1 MSGNSLLLWILLSA
15 VLLAVVAKFYG
26 WKGVLS
32 TVCLAGT
39 FLAKDAVRH
48 FLGRTG
54 EWVFVAIFAIP
65 CIAIYIIKRRKPPQ
79 HGRHRHHLKSGRDHV
94 A

>member
-26 WKGVLS
+26 LKGVLS
-32 TVCLAGT
+32 TVCLAGA
-39 FLAKDAVRH
+39 FLAKYAVRH

-54 EWVFVAIFAIP
+54 
-65 CIAIYIIKRRKPPQ
+65 
-79 HGRHRHHLKSGRDHV
+79 
-94 A
+94 